1 MSELHGHVGGPV
13 GHAAHVASR
22 DFALYVI
29 DALARERAA
38 EVEDH
43 VARCEACAEALA
55 REAQLELAMDL
66 LAAGPTSCAAAVR
79 PPSPSMTAPGARA
92 PVARAHASVRPA
104 VRSGALP
111 ARRIA
116 RVASGVAASLA
127 AAALVAL
134 WIAPGSLASRADT
147 ADDVARYGAVS
158 ADAAGAIVSFDA
170 KPRAADAL
178 DGG

>member
-1 MSELHGHVGGPV
+1 MAMSELHGHVGGPV

-38 EVEDH
+38 ELEDH
-43 VARCEACAEALA
+43 VARCEACAAALA
-55 REAQLELAMDL
+55 REAQLELAMEL
-66 LAAGPTSCAAAVR
+66 LAAGPASRAAPVQR
-79 PPSPSMTAPGARA
+79 PSPSVAAPGARG
-92 PVARAHASVRPA
+92 ARAHGSARTA
-104 VRSGALP
+104 VRSAALP
-111 ARRIA
+111 ARHIA
-116 RVASGVAASLA
+116 RVAGGVAASLA

-134 WIAPGSLASRADT
+134 WIAPGSRADT

-158 ADAAGAIVSFDA
+158 ADAAGALVSFDA
-170 KPRAADAL
+170 KPRAVDAL

>member
-43 VARCEACAEALA
+43 VARCEACATALA
-55 REAQLELAMDL
+55 REAQLELAMEL
-66 LAAGPTSCAAAVR
+66 LAAGPASCAAPVHR
-79 PPSPSMTAPGARA
+79 PSPSVAAVGARA
-92 PVARAHASVRPA
+92 PG

-116 RVASGVAASLA
+116 RVAGGVAASLA

-170 KPRAADAL
+170 RPRAADAL

>member
-1 MSELHGHVGGPV
+1 MAMSELHGHVGGPV
-13 GHAAHVASR
+13 GHAAHIASR

-43 VARCEACAEALA
+43 VARCEACAAALA
-55 REAQLELAMDL
+55 REAQVELAMEL
-66 LAAGPTSCAAAVR
+66 LAAGPASCAAPAH
-79 PPSPSMTAPGARA
+79 PPLRSVAAPA
-92 PVARAHASVRPA
+92 PLARAHASARPA
-104 VRSGALP
+104 ARSGPLP

-116 RVASGVAASLA
+116 RIAGGVAASLA

-134 WIAPGSLASRADT
+134 WIAPGSRIDT

-158 ADAAGAIVSFDA
+158 ADAAGALVSFDA
-170 KPRAADAL
+170 KPRAVDAL